1 MHLVGGV
8 SVKDSTTGPVC
19 VDADRAT
26 RTGTVSV
33 VEPTVSVMRSAGR
46 LVVDPRLHAGEI
58 ARFTSHVVCGPTA
71 SDCNIWTGAIGA
83 DGYGRYYL
91 TRQGMGLC
99 VRPHRYALAMA
110 CGALAAGVLGLHEC
124 DNMDRMVKM
133 RRGGGRY
140 VVRRGDRRGVR
151 RERSVA
157 LREAVRHGWDAAAV
171 EAALLGNQPTLW

>member
-1 MHLVGGV
+1 
-8 SVKDSTTGPVC
+8 VC

-33 VEPTVSVMRSAGR
+33 VEPTMSVMRSAGR

-99 VRPHRYALAMA
+99 AHATLAM
-110 CGALAAGVLGLHEC
+110 CGALAAGVLGYMSATTRC
-124 DNMDRMVKM
+124 
-133 RRGGGRY
+133 
-140 VVRRGDRRGVR
+140 
-151 RERSVA
+151 A
-157 LREAVRHGWDAAAV
+157 
-171 EAALLGNQPTLW
+171 